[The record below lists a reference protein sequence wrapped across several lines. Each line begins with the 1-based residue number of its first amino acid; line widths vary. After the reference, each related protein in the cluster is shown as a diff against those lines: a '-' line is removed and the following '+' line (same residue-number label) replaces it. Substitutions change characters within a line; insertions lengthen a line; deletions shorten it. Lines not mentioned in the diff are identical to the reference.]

1 MPAGTLSYRSVRLTR
16 KEREVLKRLWG
27 AERPRKAAR
36 RLSRQSR
43 RAAMRRR
50 RRALNSLDPRDV
62 RSLVQ
67 IMIEL
72 GL

>member
-1 MPAGTLSYRSVRLTR
+1 LSHRSVRLTR
-16 KEREVLKRLWG
+16 KEREVLKWLWG

-36 RLSRQSR
+36 RMTHPGR

-50 RRALNSLDPRDV
+50 RRALDSLDPDDI